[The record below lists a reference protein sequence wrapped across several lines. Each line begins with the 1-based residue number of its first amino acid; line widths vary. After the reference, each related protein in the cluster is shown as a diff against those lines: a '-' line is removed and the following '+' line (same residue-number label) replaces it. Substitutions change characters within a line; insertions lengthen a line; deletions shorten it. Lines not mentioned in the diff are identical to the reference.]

1 MGRAH
6 EVRKEAMLKTSLMKS
21 KIYSRFGKE
30 IYMAAKTG
38 GTDIDT
44 NQSLKK
50 IIEKAKAAQ
59 VPNDVIKRNIDKAK
73 GGGGEDYFPV
83 RYEGFGPGGSTI
95 IVEAMS
101 DNVNRTFGEVRSCFT
116 KTGGKLGVAGSVIHG
131 YRYVSLFVF
140 SGISEDETLEALIGA
155 QVEVEDLQN
164 DEDVITVIASSTQ
177 LDLIK
182 DTLVGIHPEIEIFE
196 EKVTYLPNETVELD
210 EDDYPKF
217 QRFIQMTDELD
228 DVQEVFHNIKNIAVE
243 SE

>member
-38 GTDIDT
+38 GTDVDT

-95 IVEAMS
+95 IVEAMT

-131 YRYVSLFVF
+131 YRYVAYFVC
-140 SGISEDETLEALIGA
+140 SGVSEDEALEALIGA
-155 QVEVEDLQN
+155 DIEVEDLMA
-164 DEDVITVIASSTQ
+164 DDDVITVIAPSSQ
-177 LDLIK
+177 LDAIK
-182 DTLVGIHPEIEIFE
+182 EALVALNPEIEVYE
-196 EKVTYLPNETVELD
+196 EKVTYLPSEFVELD
-210 EDDYPKF
+210 EEDYHKF
-217 QRFIQMTDELD
+217 QRFVQMTDELD
-228 DVQEVFHNIKNIAVE
+228 DVQEVFHNIQLPSS
-243 SE
+243 SEE